1 MAAYVFINFDV
12 VDAGR
17 QAALVPRFQEALKA
31 AGGRMVIM
39 GGVVDTLEGDIAPY
53 TRAGVLEFPT
63 VEAAQAF
70 YRSDDYAPIRAER
83 AVAQRARMFIVS
95 AG

>member
-1 MAAYVFINFDV
+1 MSAYVFVNFDV
-12 VDAGR
+12 VDAQR
-17 QAALVPRFQEALKA
+17 QAALVPRFLEALKV
-31 AGGRMVIM
+31 AGDRVVIM

-53 TRAGVLEFPT
+53 ARAAVLEFPS

-95 AG
+95 A